1 VAVFLPYNQNHI
13 AMRQLMLKIKRNI
26 HPGSPAPM
34 ACISLT
40 DLSQY
45 PASRIFQYPVPVPTE
60 Q

>member
-1 VAVFLPYNQNHI
+1 VTVFLPYNQNHI
-13 AMRQLMLKIKRNI
+13 AMRQLMLKMKRNI

-34 ACISLT
+34 ASISLA

-45 PASRIFQYPVPVPTE
+45 PVSRTFQYPVPVPTE